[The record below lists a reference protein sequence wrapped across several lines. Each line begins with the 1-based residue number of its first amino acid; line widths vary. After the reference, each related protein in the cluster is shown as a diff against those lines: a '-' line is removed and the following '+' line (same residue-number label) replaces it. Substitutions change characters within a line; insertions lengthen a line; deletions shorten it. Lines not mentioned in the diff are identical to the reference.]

1 MAISKAKMLR
11 KLLVVMDTSITGA
24 VYAVVVGFAHLIAVL
39 SNEQWLAHIGLLPI
53 VLLAAGPLSL
63 WSKPTLAGQT
73 FVQMLL
79 EMGRFNVILFG
90 LVVAA
95 AFLLDYPPQSRGVL
109 GTFILLNFTAL
120 TVVRAFLRWW
130 YFSVRVEKR
139 ENYTKVLVVGSGPRA
154 EFYLKNVMPNSEWGM
169 EVIGCLD
176 PDPAKIGSPCD
187 GTTVIG
193 TIEDIQQIVSTQVV
207 DELVVALPRSRLN
220 DIDDIVATC
229 KEQGIE
235 LKVLADFYDVGAEV
249 SLEYQDKVPLLNFR
263 PVVQD
268 ENMLLVKRIVDI
280 VLVSLA
286 LPVLVPVLLIV
297 GIAVKL
303 TSEGP
308 VFFLQ
313 ERVGLHKRRF
323 KMIKFRSMYTDA
335 EERLKEIEHLN
346 EAEGPIFKMENDPR
360 VTPIGGFIRRTSL
373 DELPQLINVFKGDMS
388 LVGPRPM
395 SVRDVSLFDRGIQNK
410 RFSVRPGIACLRE
423 IHGRSALSFDRWL
436 ELDLEYIDTWSLALD
451 FRILLK
457 TIPVVIKGSG
467 AS

>member
-1 MAISKAKMLR
+1 MAISKAKLLR
-11 KLLVVMDTSITGA
+11 KLLVVLDTTLSGA
-24 VYAVVVGFAHLIAVL
+24 VYAVVCGAAYFSGVLTSDQWSDHLI
-39 SNEQWLAHIGLLPI
+39 LLPLVI
-53 VLLAAGPLSL
+53 AIAGPLSL
-63 WSKPTLAGQT
+63 WSKSTLVGQT
-73 FVQMLL
+73 VGRILVDML
-79 EMGRFNVILFG
+79 RFNGILFAA
-90 LVVAA
+90 VVAV
-95 AFLLDYPPQSRGVL
+95 AFVVNLDETSRGVIV
-109 GTFILLNFTAL
+109 TFIALNLLSL
-120 TVVRAFLRWW
+120 SLVRAFLRWW

-154 EFYLKNVMPNSEWGM
+154 EFYLKNVMPNSEWGV

-176 PDPAKIGSPCD
+176 PDAEKIGDPCD

-193 TIEDIQQIVSTQVV
+193 TIEDIEQIVSDQVV

-220 DIDDIVATC
+220 DIDAIVNTC

-235 LKVLADFYDVGAEV
+235 LKVLADFYDIGAEV
-249 SLEYQDKVPLLNFR
+249 SLEFQDRVPLLNFR

-280 VLVSLA
+280 VLVSA
-286 LPVLVPVLLIV
+286 VLPVLVPVLAAV
-297 GIAVKL
+297 AVAVKL
-303 TSEGP
+303 SSKGP

-323 KMIKFRSMYTDA
+323 KMIKFRSMYVDA

-346 EAEGPIFKMENDPR
+346 EAEGPIFKMANDPR
-360 VTPIGGFIRRTSL
+360 VTPVGHFIRRTSL

-395 SVRDVSLFDRGIQNK
+395 SVRDVMLFDKGIQRK

-423 IHGRSALSFDRWL
+423 INGRSELSFDRWL
-436 ELDLEYIDTWSLALD
+436 ELDLEYIDTWSLGLD
-451 FRILLK
+451 MQILLR
-457 TIPVVIKGSG
+457 TVPVVLKGSG

>member
-1 MAISKAKMLR
+1 MAISKAKLLR
-11 KLLVVMDTSITGA
+11 KLLLVLDSTLSGA
-24 VYAVVVGFAHLIAVL
+24 VYASVCAAAFVIGVL
-39 SNEQWLAHIGLLPI
+39 SGAEWREHLFLLPL
-53 VLLAAGPLSL
+53 VLVIAASLSG
-63 WSKPTLAGQT
+63 WSKHSLVGQT
-73 FVQMLL
+73 FGRILFEML
-79 EMGRFNVILFG
+79 RFNGILFAA
-90 LVVAA
+90 VVAF
-95 AFLLDYPPQSRGVL
+95 AFLSDLGATSRGVL
-109 GTFILLNFTAL
+109 TAFFVTNFFAL
-120 TVVRAFLRWW
+120 VSVRAFLRWW

-154 EFYLKNVMPNSEWGM
+154 EFYLKNVMPNSEWGV

-176 PDPAKIGSPCD
+176 PDPSKIGEACD

-193 TIEDIQQIVSTQVV
+193 TIDDIEQIVSDQVV

-220 DIDDIVATC
+220 DIGAIVATC

-235 LKVLADFYDVGAEV
+235 LKVLADFYDIGAEV
-249 SLEYQDKVPLLNFR
+249 SLEYQDRVPLLNFR

-280 VLVSLA
+280 VLVSLT
-286 LPVLVPVLLIV
+286 LPVLIPIMLIV
-297 GIAVKL
+297 GAAVKL

-346 EAEGPIFKMENDPR
+346 EAEGPIFKMANDPR
-360 VTPIGGFIRRTSL
+360 VTPVGRFIRRTSL

-395 SVRDVSLFDRGIQNK
+395 SVRDVNLFDKGIQRK

-423 IHGRSALSFDRWL
+423 ISGRSELSFDRWL
-436 ELDLEYIDTWSLALD
+436 ELDLQYIDTWSLKLD
-451 FRILLK
+451 LEILLR
-457 TIPVVIKGSG
+457 TVPVVLKGSG

>member
-1 MAISKAKMLR
+1 MAISKAKLLR
-11 KLLVVMDTSITGA
+11 KLLVLLDTTLAGA
-24 VYAVVVGFAHLIAVL
+24 VYATVCGAASLLGVL
-39 SNEQWLAHIGLLPI
+39 SSEQWLDHLILLPL
-53 VLLAAGPLSL
+53 VMLLCAPLSR
-63 WSKPTLAGQT
+63 WSKSTLVGQT
-73 FVQMLL
+73 IGRILFEML
-79 EMGRFNVILFG
+79 RFNGALFA
-90 LVVAA
+90 LVVAT
-95 AFLLDYPPQSRGVL
+95 AFVIGFDATSRGVL
-109 GTFILLNFTAL
+109 GAFIILNFLAL
-120 TVVRAFLRWW
+120 SSVRAFLRWW

-139 ENYTKVLVVGSGPRA
+139 ENYTKVLVIGSGPRA

-176 PDPAKIGSPCD
+176 PDPSKVGEPCD

-193 TIEDIQQIVSTQVV
+193 TIDDIENIVSDQVV

-220 DIDDIVATC
+220 DIDGIVETC
-229 KEQGIE
+229 REQGIQ
-235 LKVLADFYDVGAEV
+235 LKVLADFYDVGVDV
-249 SLEYQDKVPLLNFR
+249 SLEFQDRVPLLNFR
-263 PVVQD
+263 PVLQD

-286 LPVLVPVLLIV
+286 LPILVPVLLIV

-346 EAEGPIFKMENDPR
+346 EADGPIFKMANDPR

-395 SVRDVSLFDRGIQNK
+395 SVRDVLLFDKGIQRK

-423 IHGRSALSFDRWL
+423 ISGRSELTFDRWL
-436 ELDLEYIDTWSLALD
+436 ELDLEYIDTWSLGLD
-451 FRILLK
+451 LRILLR
-457 TIPVVIKGSG
+457 TVPVVLKGSG